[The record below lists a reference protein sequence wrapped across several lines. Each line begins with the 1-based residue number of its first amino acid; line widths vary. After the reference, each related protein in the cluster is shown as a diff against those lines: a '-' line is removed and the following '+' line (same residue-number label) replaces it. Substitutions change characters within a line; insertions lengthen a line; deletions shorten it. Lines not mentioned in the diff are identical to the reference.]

1 MVIKE
6 FKESRGL
13 LPIRACVLG
22 PPAVGKTHI
31 VSQLCKHYKLH
42 HIKIADVIKEAIEK
56 LVSLRLYCTHD
67 LASIVSHRSAVQLV
81 LTLTPLILG
90 LMTMTMTMMEME
102 RMTMPEHRM
111 LKRCLTCSRKTQR
124 ITMVATV
131 ISTSLTSTEGS

>member
-81 LTLTPLILG
+81 LTLTPLTLE
-90 LMTMTMTMMEME
+90 LMTMTMMMMME

-111 LKRCLTCSRKTQR
+111 LKRCLTCSRKMQR